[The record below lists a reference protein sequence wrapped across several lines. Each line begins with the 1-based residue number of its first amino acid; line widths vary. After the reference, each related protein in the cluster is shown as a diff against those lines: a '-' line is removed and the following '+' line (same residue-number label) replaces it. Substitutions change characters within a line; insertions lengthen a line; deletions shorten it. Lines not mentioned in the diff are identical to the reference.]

1 MFSRR
6 DFLFSAAGGMV
17 TAAAAMPA
25 GMGASGGAPA
35 GVMIGCQTNAWRI
48 NPQDFDQVLGVL
60 RRLKELG
67 FDGFETSF
75 RNVQGQFGDAAGARR
90 KIEAVGLRFLG
101 CHIFLDQ
108 YDTQTMVAPMD
119 MVKTVADGAASLG
132 AQRLILSGGGLI
144 RDGKVDQEALKRKAE
159 GLNAAGRYAK
169 SKGLRLAYHNHGPE
183 FEKGGLE
190 IEGLYR
196 LTDPGLVDFL
206 TDCGWAFRTG
216 IDVPGFFTRH
226 HKRIIGMHLRDF
238 KAGTQVPLGQ
248 GDFPL
253 KEVAAAVKKANWS
266 GWVINEEERLSG
278 EKPGEKAVAPARESL
293 RQSFGR

>member
-1 MFSRR
+1 M
-6 DFLFSAAGGMV
+6 
-17 TAAAAMPA
+17 
-25 GMGASGGAPA
+25 
-35 GVMIGCQTNAWRI
+35 
-48 NPQDFDQVLGVL
+48 VL
-60 RRLKELG
+60 RRASG
-67 FDGFETSF
+67 MF
-75 RNVQGQFGDAAGARR
+75 RGSLEMRQEPA

-108 YDTQTMVAPMD
+108 YDSQTMVAPMD
-119 MVKTVADGAASLG
+119 MVKTIADGAASLG

-159 GLNAAGRYAK
+159 GLNAAGKYAK

-216 IDVPGFFTRH
+216 TDVPGFFTRH

-238 KAGTQVPLGQ
+238 KTGTQVPLGQ

-253 KEVAAAVKKANWS
+253 KEIAAAVNKANWS
-266 GWVINEEERLSG
+266 GWVINEEERLRR
-278 EKPGEKAVAPARESL
+278 KAGREGGGAGSCIA
-293 RQSFGR
+293 QAKSFGR